1 MMMIVKET
9 LDSMMT
15 LAIAFIFF
23 VLGCYWGGGEE

>member
-1 MMMIVKET
+1 MMIVKET

-23 VLGCYWGGGEE
+23 VLGCCWGGGEE